1 MIKPGTKLGRRY
13 RLVELIATGGMG
25 EVWRGVDDTL
35 GRTVAVKILLRSLL
49 DEPGFAERFLGE
61 ARAMATINHG
71 GVVEIYDYGSDRSV
85 GAFLVMEYVK
95 GDALSRVLSKVGR
108 LTPGRTMAL
117 IAQAAD
123 ALQAAH
129 IHGVV
134 HRDVKPAN
142 LLVRENGTLVLTDFG
157 IAKSAGSAQLT
168 APGSVL
174 GTVAYVA
181 PEVASGSRA
190 TPLSDVYSLGVVA
203 YQCLTGQPPFTGGT
217 PMEIATRHIRER
229 PSPLPRDV
237 PSPVRMIVERALAK
251 EPGARWPTAAAFG
264 ESARQAAAELGI
276 AASQITAQARSL
288 APQHSRGRVFISYRS
303 GDTEWVAG
311 RVNDELARQFG
322 AENVV
327 MEIDRGVPGGKPA
340 AAAVSSCDVVIVLIG
355 GNWLGADRQRHLD
368 RPDDHVRI
376 EIEAALRL
384 GKRIV
389 PLLVEAAPMP
399 RPDQLP
405 AGMTALARLT
415 PIQLDHAGFRDGM
428 RDLIRH
434 IGTGQ

>member
-1 MIKPGTKLGRRY
+1 MIKPGMKLDRRY
-13 RLVELIATGGMG
+13 RLVEPIASGGMG

-49 DEPGFAERFLGE
+49 DEPGFAERFRGE
-61 ARAMATINHG
+61 ARAMASINHG
-71 GVVEIYDYGSDRSV
+71 GVVEIYDYGSDRSA
-85 GAFLVMEYVK
+85 GAFLVMEYVN
-95 GDALSRVLSKVGR
+95 GDALSRVLARFGR

-129 IHGVV
+129 NHGVV

-174 GTVAYVA
+174 GTAAYVA
-181 PEVASGSRA
+181 PEVANGGKA

-203 YQCLTGQPPFTGGT
+203 YQCLTGKPPFTGNT
-217 PMEIATRHIRER
+217 PMDTAMRHVREQ
-229 PSPLPRDV
+229 PAPLPPDIP
-237 PSPVRMIVERALAK
+237 PSVRMIVERALAK

-264 ESARQAAAELGI
+264 ESARRAAAELGI
-276 AASQITAQARSL
+276 AASQATAQARAL
-288 APQHSRGRVFISYRS
+288 APPHSRGRVFISYRN
-303 GDTEWVAG
+303 GDTEWAAG
-311 RVNDELARQFG
+311 RVNDELTRQFG
-322 AENVV
+322 TDNVV
-327 MEIDRGVPGGKPA
+327 MDVDRGVPGGQPTA
-340 AAAVSSCDVVIVLIG
+340 AAAVSSCDAVIVLIG
-355 GNWLGADRQRHLD
+355 ANWLGTRRERHLD

-376 EIEAALRL
+376 EVEAALTL

-389 PLLVEAAPMP
+389 PILVEAAPMP

-405 AGMTALARLT
+405 TGMTPLARLT
-415 PIQLDHAGFRDGM
+415 PIRLDHAGFRDSM
-428 RDLIRH
+428 RDLVRR
-434 IGTGQ
+434 IGTG